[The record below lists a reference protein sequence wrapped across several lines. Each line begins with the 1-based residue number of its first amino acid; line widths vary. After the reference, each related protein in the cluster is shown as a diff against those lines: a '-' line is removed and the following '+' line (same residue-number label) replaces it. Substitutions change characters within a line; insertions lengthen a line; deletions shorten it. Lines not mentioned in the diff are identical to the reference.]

1 MSPTQEPPRVRNCAQ
16 MVVHEWLAE
25 TQPEYRERRLLA
37 EDQTRASINSG
48 QAARVTAKLITIP
61 VVVHV
66 VHKTAEQN
74 ISEAQIKSQITR

>member
-48 QAARVTAKLITIP
+48 AGHARRRP
-61 VVVHV
+61 
-66 VHKTAEQN
+66 
-74 ISEAQIKSQITR
+74 S